1 MKPVFVDT
9 SALIAIGNRRDAF
22 HSQAVKIKD
31 ELKKSGRNFVTTNAV
46 LLEFG
51 NAFSPVNLR
60 PVAVKM
66 IEAVRASKKWEC
78 VSTDDTLVE
87 RGFQKF
93 RQIKDKDWGL
103 VDCISIIV
111 SKDIGITEIFTTDH
125 HFEQA
130 GFRILLKKTD

>member
-9 SALIAIGNRRDAF
+9 SALIAIGNRRYAF
-22 HSQAVKIKD
+22 HSQAVKIRD
-31 ELKKSGRNFVTTNAV
+31 ELKQSDRNFVTTNAV

-51 NAFSPVNLR
+51 NAFSAVNLR

-78 VSTDDTLVE
+78 ISTDDTLVE

-93 RQIKDKDWGL
+93 RQIRDKDWACGL
-103 VDCISIIV
+103 YQHNCFKRYWDY
-111 SKDIGITEIFTTDH
+111 
-125 HFEQA
+125 
-130 GFRILLKKTD
+130 